1 MSGKYSDDDDDD
13 DDLEYFRSKSLDKIA
28 ASRRWTTKQIRQ
40 ADSRYNSWN
49 NCTIVMYVFN
59 ELENLPHSLSRL
71 IFNFVRSS

>member
-1 MSGKYSDDDDDD
+1 MSGKYSDDDD
-13 DDLEYFRSKSLDKIA
+13 LECFRFKSLARIA
-28 ASRRWTTKQIRQ
+28 ALRRWTIKQIRP

>member
-1 MSGKYSDDDDDD
+1 MSGKYSDDDDD
-13 DDLEYFRSKSLDKIA
+13 LECFRSKSLEMRKIA
-28 ASRRWTTKQIRQ
+28 AWITKQIRL
-40 ADSRYNSWN
+40 AISRYNSWN

>member
-1 MSGKYSDDDDDD
+1 MSGKYSDDDDD
-13 DDLEYFRSKSLDKIA
+13 LECFRFRSLEMRKIA
-28 ASRRWTTKQIRQ
+28 ASGRWTIKQIRP
-40 ADSRYNSWN
+40 ADFRYNSWN